1 MCRVWGKYVEKLFFR
16 IAWCAM
22 VCVAIFVVTPALAE
36 ASYYAEGTVL
46 STNMLSGASSVT
58 AIASVTVTT
67 TLPANTAVKIK
78 YSQDNVN
85 FYNAAGT
92 QEGWDTC
99 AAGTNTIDISALGW
113 STSIFY
119 YKLQLSTTDSAATPV
134 ASDVQ
139 VNYTGSSVP
148 DPPSTTHYQRQGT
161 LLSTNVL
168 SGAENVTAISSV
180 TVTTTIPGG
189 ATVKIKYS
197 QDNVNFYNAAGT
209 QEGWDTCAA
218 GTNTI
223 DVSALGWTGGIFYY
237 KLQWETIDDT
247 TTPVVSDVQVNY
259 TGDDPLPPDGNT
271 YQQVGTVVSTDL
283 MTGST
288 KAMLGT
294 EYFAYWI
301 RSLPGGSS
309 IKAQFSQDGTNWYA
323 ADGTLWG
330 ESTLS
335 FGVHMNYD
343 TALSLAALNWADGT
357 HFYYKLTLT
366 TTDNTRSPVITSAG
380 LIFAQSTT
388 INSSENSEATNGLVG
403 LWSFNG
409 ADVSGT
415 TAYDRSGQGNNGT
428 LTNGPTVTAG
438 KIGQALRFDG
448 SDDYVS
454 YGTNIAFNSS
464 DFTIAGWFNLTG
476 DAGGGDGDAPI
487 FSQRIDNTGSG
498 QPTVNLFVR
507 NSNDRL
513 QAQIRDN
520 IGAVIDLTGGTPI
533 NQRQWYHGVMVKT
546 ASSLTLYVNGV
557 SDGSVSHTLSGDFDA
572 NATHRYIGR
581 HIYSG
586 GEGGYLNGFIDEV
599 RVYNRALSATEIW
612 NLYQAGSGANV
623 NSADSQSDA
632 LERGLAG
639 YWKLDDGS
647 GTSATDASTNA
658 NDGTLTNGPTWTT
671 GQIGGAVSFDGTD
684 DYIIEAGTTKYKFTS
699 SFAFGGWFKSTANE
713 DNRPVAGFDSGSSD
727 RYNLVIDNSGT
738 ESLGC
743 NVRLTGGLISATL
756 TTTVVTNSWYHL
768 YCSYDDS
775 LKVVTLYANGAKVAT
790 SSTGSGS
797 LTDGGFGLQKFAI
810 GRSNGSS
817 YTYWTGIID
826 EVRLYN
832 RSLSAEEIAKLY
844 QSTAPD
850 NPDTGLKGYWSFNGP
865 DVSGTTAFDR
875 SGVGNNG
882 TLTNGPTVA
891 LGKIGQA
898 LSFDG
903 NNDYVS
909 AGDVNAIDG
918 TSTVTLS
925 GWFKRGASNAHL
937 TVGKT
942 TNAGR
947 TFSINFYNDGRAY
960 VNVGT
965 GGGVNSYGYFNSN
978 DTDWHHVVFVFDGN
992 LSGNANRAK
1001 AYLDGVQQSLTF
1013 NNTIPAATQAS
1024 SDSFEIGRDQ
1034 TLATYSSGGI
1044 DEVRLYSRAF
1054 TQTEVTNLYNLG
1066 R

>member
-1 MCRVWGKYVEKLFFR
+1 MFFIEYMSLTAHRVIQY
-16 IAWCAM
+16 M
-22 VCVAIFVVTPALAE
+22 VIITLCVLAGGGYWYWKDQQAKAAVALKTATDTGLVGYWSFDE
-36 ASYYAEGTVL
+36 GSGTVAEDF
-46 STNMLSGASSVT
+46 S
-58 AIASVTVTT
+58 
-67 TLPANTAVKIK
+67 PANANTGTLTNSPTWVDGKVGKAL
-78 YSQDNVN
+78 SFDGTDDWVN
-85 FYNAAGT
+85 IGNSSSLNASTDYTISMWVYNSAGSDTYPTLLNRAT
-92 QEGWDTC
+92 QATNNGFFWIYTT
-99 AAGTNTIDISALGW
+99 GTNEADL
-113 STSIFY
+113 
-119 YKLQLSTTDSAATPV
+119 
-134 ASDVQ
+134 
-139 VNYTGSSVP
+139 
-148 DPPSTTHYQRQGT
+148 
-161 LLSTNVL
+161 
-168 SGAENVTAISSV
+168 
-180 TVTTTIPGG
+180 
-189 ATVKIKYS
+189 
-197 QDNVNFYNAAGT
+197 NFQYA
-209 QEGWDTCAA
+209 
-218 GTNTI
+218 
-223 DVSALGWTGGIFYY
+223 
-237 KLQWETIDDT
+237 
-247 TTPVVSDVQVNY
+247 
-259 TGDDPLPPDGNT
+259 
-271 YQQVGTVVSTDL
+271 
-283 MTGST
+283 
-288 KAMLGT
+288 
-294 EYFAYWI
+294 
-301 RSLPGGSS
+301 
-309 IKAQFSQDGTNWYA
+309 DGTNFVSTTFSSALTTNTWQHIVFTFDNASKALKLYINGSQFSTTRTLTGSLPID
-323 ADGTLWG
+323 DGTLYLG
-330 ESTLS
+330 TYNGTATNYS
-335 FGVHMNYD
+335 FLGYLDEVRIY
-343 TALSLAALNWADGT
+343 TSALSAGGVTNL
-357 HFYYKLTLT
+357 YQ
-366 TTDNTRSPVITSAG
+366 SSAK
-380 LIFAQSTT
+380 A
-388 INSSENSEATNGLVG
+388 NVNASENSDLTNGLVG

-415 TAYDRSGQGNNGT
+415 TAYDRSGQGNDGT
-428 LTNGPTVTAG
+428 LTNSPTVTTG
-438 KIGQALRFDG
+438 KIGQALDFDG
-448 SDDYVS
+448 VNDHVYIGSGGSTTLFDTTKPLTVS
-454 YGTNIAFNSS
+454 VWTYLRNYSTTYPNIMVLKSTAGNSLEFFYS
-464 DFTIAGWFNLTG
+464 NSGGYEGINFGSGSVTFPKRKSASASIPNTLLNSWHHTVLVFDGVSTSAPSSYKLYLDGIEIDTMDTATLATPANISSIGW
-476 DAGGGDGDAPI
+476 I
-487 FSQRIDNTGSG
+487 TGS
-498 QPTVNLFVR
+498 
-507 NSNDRL
+507 
-513 QAQIRDN
+513 
-520 IGAVIDLTGGTPI
+520 
-533 NQRQWYHGVMVKT
+533 QWFPGK
-546 ASSLTLYVNGV
+546 L
-557 SDGSVSHTLSGDFDA
+557 DD
-572 NATHRYIGR
+572 
-581 HIYSG
+581 
-586 GEGGYLNGFIDEV
+586 V

-612 NLYQAGSGANV
+612 NLYQAGGGAEV
-623 NSADSQSDA
+623 NSADSQGDT

-647 GTSATDASTNA
+647 GTSATDASTNG
-658 NDGTLTNGPTWTT
+658 NTGTLTNGPTWTT

-684 DYIIEAGTTKYKFTS
+684 DYITEAGSSLYKFTS
-699 SFAFGGWFKSTANE
+699 SFAFGGWFKSTGNQ
-713 DNRPVAGFDSGSSD
+713 DSVPVAGFDSGSSD
-727 RYNLVIDNSGT
+727 RYNLVIDNAGA
-738 ESLGC
+738 ESFQC
-743 NVRLTGGLISATL
+743 NVRLTGGQIGAML
-756 TTTVVTNSWYHL
+756 TTTVVTGDWYHL

-775 LKVVTLYANGAKVAT
+775 LKVMTLYINGTKVAA

-797 LTDGGFGLQKFAI
+797 LTDGGSGLQKFAI

-850 NPDTGLKGYWSFNGP
+850 SPDTGLKGYWSFNGP

-909 AGDVNAIDG
+909 AGDVNAVDG
-918 TSTVTLS
+918 ASTVTLS

>member
-168 SGAENVTAISSV
+168 LGAENVTAISSV

-454 YGTNIAFNSS
+454 LGSNRAGATKNAITVSYVTWVKPTAFQDYGNFYRESVNSS
-464 DFTIAGWFNLTG
+464 ASWRFACGFRSTGKPVCGGRAPDGQSLAEWRSDTAVSLNEWHHFAATVDVSTDTVQIYIDGILQTNEANGTFTNAVFDNTNSHSISIGATSAGTERFTG
-476 DAGGGDGDAPI
+476 D
-487 FSQRIDNTGSG
+487 
-498 QPTVNLFVR
+498 
-507 NSNDRL
+507 
-513 QAQIRDN
+513 
-520 IGAVIDLTGGTPI
+520 
-533 NQRQWYHGVMVKT
+533 
-546 ASSLTLYVNGV
+546 
-557 SDGSVSHTLSGDFDA
+557 
-572 NATHRYIGR
+572 
-581 HIYSG
+581 
-586 GEGGYLNGFIDEV
+586 IDEV
-599 RVYNRALSATEIW
+599 RVYNRVLSATEIW
-612 NLYQAGSGANV
+612 NLYQAGGGAEV
-623 NSADSQSDA
+623 NSADSQGDT
-632 LERGLAG
+632 LEQGLAG

-647 GTSATDASTNA
+647 GTSATDASTNG
-658 NDGTLTNGPTWTT
+658 NTGTLTNGPTWTT

-684 DYIIEAGTTKYKFTS
+684 DYITEAGSSLYKFTS
-699 SFAFGGWFKSTANE
+699 SFAFGGWFQPLA
-713 DNRPVAGFDSGSSD
+713 DNDSREIAGFDSGSSN
-727 RYNLVIDNSGT
+727 RYALNIDNAGV
-738 ESLGC
+738 ESFGC
-743 NVRLTGGLISATL
+743 RVRLTGGLLTATF
-756 TTTVVTNSWYHL
+756 TTTVVTGSWYNL

-775 LKVVTLYANGAKVAT
+775 LKVVTLYVNGVKSAT
-790 SSTGSGS
+790 SSTGSGT
-797 LTDGGFGLQKFAI
+797 LTDGGTGLQKFLV
-810 GRSNGSS
+810 GRSTVSS
-817 YTYWTGIID
+817 PQYWLSTID
-826 EVRLYN
+826 EVRIYN
-832 RSLSAEEIAKLY
+832 RSLYPEEVAKLY
-844 QSTAPD
+844 KMTAPD
-850 NPDTGLKGYWSFNGP
+850 NPDAGLKGYWSFNGP

-909 AGDVNAIDG
+909 AGDVNAVDG
-918 TSTVTLS
+918 ASTLTLS
-925 GWFKRGASNAHL
+925 GWFKRSASNAIL
-937 TVGKT
+937 TVGKSVSG
-942 TNAGR
+942 AR
-947 TFSINFYNDGRAY
+947 TFNINFYNNGRIY
-960 VNVGT
+960 VNVGD
-965 GGGVNSYGYFNSN
+965 GGVNAYGYFTSN

-1024 SDSFEIGRDQ
+1024 SDNFEIGRDQ
-1034 TLATYSSGGI
+1034 VLATYSSGSI
-1044 DEVRLYSRAF
+1044 DEIRLYSRAF

>member
-1 MCRVWGKYVEKLFFR
+1 MSLTTHRVIQYIVIITLCTLAGGGYWYWKDQQAKAAVALKTATDTGLVGYWSFDEGSGTKAEDFSPDGTNTGTLTNSPTWVDGKVGKALSFDGTNQYVTMGNTNDISTGDFTIAFWMNPDNVSQMRHMVSKRENGGYYRQYQVSTGYVQNGFPVNGKQVSFFGHDGSNHQSIR
-16 IAWCAM
+16 TTNDVIDGAWHH
-22 VCVAIFVVTPALAE
+22 
-36 ASYYAEGTVL
+36 
-46 STNMLSGASSVT
+46 
-58 AIASVTVTT
+58 VTVTRT
-67 TLPANTAVKIK
+67 SSGILI
-78 YSQDNVN
+78 Y
-85 FYNAAGT
+85 
-92 QEGWDTC
+92 
-99 AAGTNTIDISALGW
+99 IDG
-113 STSIFY
+113 
-119 YKLQLSTTDSAATPV
+119 V
-134 ASDVQ
+134 
-139 VNYTGSSVP
+139 SV
-148 DPPSTTHYQRQGT
+148 
-161 LLSTNVL
+161 
-168 SGAENVTAISSV
+168 SV
-180 TVTTTIPGG
+180 TIEH
-189 ATVKIKYS
+189 
-197 QDNVNFYNAAGT
+197 AG
-209 QEGWDTCAA
+209 
-218 GTNTI
+218 I
-223 DVSALGWTGGIFYY
+223 
-237 KLQWETIDDT
+237 
-247 TTPVVSDVQVNY
+247 
-259 TGDDPLPPDGNT
+259 
-271 YQQVGTVVSTDL
+271 
-283 MTGST
+283 
-288 KAMLGT
+288 
-294 EYFAYWI
+294 
-301 RSLPGGSS
+301 
-309 IKAQFSQDGTNWYA
+309 
-323 ADGTLWG
+323 
-330 ESTLS
+330 
-335 FGVHMNYD
+335 
-343 TALSLAALNWADGT
+343 
-357 HFYYKLTLT
+357 
-366 TTDNTRSPVITSAG
+366 
-380 LIFAQSTT
+380 
-388 INSSENSEATNGLVG
+388 SSENFTNSANFNIGYDNGSNYYKGLLDEVRVYNRALSGTEITNLYQTSAKASMNTSENSDLTSGLVG

-415 TAYDRSGQGNNGT
+415 TAYDRSGQGNDGT
-428 LTNGPTVTAG
+428 LTNSPTVTTG
-438 KIGQALRFDG
+438 KIGQALDFDG
-448 SDDYVS
+448 VNDHVYIGSGGSTTLFDTTKPLTVS
-454 YGTNIAFNSS
+454 VWTYLRNYSTTYPNIMVLKSTAGNSLEFFYS
-464 DFTIAGWFNLTG
+464 NSGGYEGINFGSGSATFPKRKSASASIPNTLLNSWHHTVLVFDGVSTSAPSSYKLYLDGIEIDTMDTATLATPANISSIGW
-476 DAGGGDGDAPI
+476 I
-487 FSQRIDNTGSG
+487 TGS
-498 QPTVNLFVR
+498 
-507 NSNDRL
+507 
-513 QAQIRDN
+513 
-520 IGAVIDLTGGTPI
+520 
-533 NQRQWYHGVMVKT
+533 QWFPGK
-546 ASSLTLYVNGV
+546 L
-557 SDGSVSHTLSGDFDA
+557 DD
-572 NATHRYIGR
+572 
-581 HIYSG
+581 
-586 GEGGYLNGFIDEV
+586 V
-599 RVYNRALSATEIW
+599 RVYNRTLSATEIW
-612 NLYQAGSGANV
+612 NLYQAGGGANV

-647 GTSATDASTNA
+647 GTSATDASTNG
-658 NDGTLTNGPTWTT
+658 NTGTLTNGPTWTT

-903 NNDYVS
+903 NDDYVS
-909 AGDVNAIDG
+909 AGDVNAVDG
-918 TSTVTLS
+918 ASTVTLS

-1013 NNTIPAATQAS
+1013 SNTIPAATQAS
-1024 SDSFEIGRDQ
+1024 SDNFEIGRDQ

>member
-1 MCRVWGKYVEKLFFR
+1 MSLTAHRVIQY
-16 IAWCAM
+16 M
-22 VCVAIFVVTPALAE
+22 VIITLCTLAGGGYWYWKDQQAKAAVTLKTATDTGLVGYWSFDEGSGTTAE
-36 ASYYAEGTVL
+36 DFS
-46 STNMLSGASSVT
+46 
-58 AIASVTVTT
+58 
-67 TLPANTAVKIK
+67 PANANTGTLTNSPTWVDGKVGKAL
-78 YSQDNVN
+78 SFDGTDDWVN
-85 FYNAAGT
+85 IGSSSSLNASTDYTISMWVYNAAGSDTYPTLLNRAT
-92 QEGWDTC
+92 QATNNGFFWIYTT
-99 AAGTNTIDISALGW
+99 GTNEADLNFQYADGAN
-113 STSIFY
+113 FV
-119 YKLQLSTTDSAATPV
+119 STTFSGA
-134 ASDVQ
+134 
-139 VNYTGSSVP
+139 
-148 DPPSTTHYQRQGT
+148 
-161 LLSTNVL
+161 LSTNTWQHVVFTFDNASKAL
-168 SGAENVTAISSV
+168 KLYINGSQFS
-180 TVTTTIPGG
+180 TTRT
-189 ATVKIKYS
+189 
-197 QDNVNFYNAAGT
+197 
-209 QEGWDTCAA
+209 
-218 GTNTI
+218 
-223 DVSALGWTGGIFYY
+223 L
-237 KLQWETIDDT
+237 
-247 TTPVVSDVQVNY
+247 
-259 TGDDPLPPDGNT
+259 
-271 YQQVGTVVSTDL
+271 
-283 MTGST
+283 TGS
-288 KAMLGT
+288 
-294 EYFAYWI
+294 
-301 RSLPGGSS
+301 LP
-309 IKAQFSQDGTNWYA
+309 ID
-323 ADGTLWG
+323 DGTLYLG
-330 ESTLS
+330 TYNGTATNYS
-335 FGVHMNYD
+335 FLGYLDEVRIY
-343 TALSLAALNWADGT
+343 TSALSAGGVTNL
-357 HFYYKLTLT
+357 YQ
-366 TTDNTRSPVITSAG
+366 SSAK
-380 LIFAQSTT
+380 A
-388 INSSENSEATNGLVG
+388 NVNASENSDLTSGLVG

-454 YGTNIAFNSS
+454 LGSNRAGATKNAITVSYVTWVKPTAFQDYGNFYRESVNSS
-464 DFTIAGWFNLTG
+464 TFWRFACGFRSTGKPVCGGRAPDGQSLAEWRSDTAVSLNEWHHFAATVDVSTDTVQIYIDGILQTNEANGTFTNAVFDNTNSHSISIGATSAGTERFTG
-476 DAGGGDGDAPI
+476 D
-487 FSQRIDNTGSG
+487 
-498 QPTVNLFVR
+498 
-507 NSNDRL
+507 
-513 QAQIRDN
+513 
-520 IGAVIDLTGGTPI
+520 
-533 NQRQWYHGVMVKT
+533 
-546 ASSLTLYVNGV
+546 
-557 SDGSVSHTLSGDFDA
+557 
-572 NATHRYIGR
+572 
-581 HIYSG
+581 
-586 GEGGYLNGFIDEV
+586 IDEV
-599 RVYNRALSATEIW
+599 RVYNRVLSATEIW
-612 NLYQAGSGANV
+612 NLYQAGGGANV

-647 GTSATDASTNA
+647 GTSATDASTNGST
-658 NDGTLTNGPTWTT
+658 GTLTNGPTWTT

-684 DYIIEAGTTKYKFTS
+684 DYIIETGTTQYKFTS

-727 RYNLVIDNSGT
+727 RYNLVIDNSGV

-797 LTDGGFGLQKFAI
+797 LTDRGFGLQKFAI

-826 EVRLYN
+826 EVHLYN
-832 RSLSAEEIAKLY
+832 RALSSEEIAKLY

-850 NPDTGLKGYWSFNGP
+850 SPDTGLKGYWSFNGP

-909 AGDVNAIDG
+909 AGDVNAVDG
-918 TSTVTLS
+918 ASTVTLS

-1013 NNTIPAATQAS
+1013 SNTIPAATQAS

>member
-1 MCRVWGKYVEKLFFR
+1 LNRAKQATNNGFFW
-16 IAWCAM
+16 IYTTGTNEADLNFQYADG
-22 VCVAIFVVTPALAE
+22 ANFVSTTFSGA
-36 ASYYAEGTVL
+36 L
-46 STNMLSGASSVT
+46 STNTWQHVVFTFDNASK
-58 AIASVTVTT
+58 ALKLYI
-67 TLPANTAVKIK
+67 NG
-78 YSQDNVN
+78 SQ
-85 FYNAAGT
+85 F
-92 QEGWDTC
+92 
-99 AAGTNTIDISALGW
+99 
-113 STSIFY
+113 
-119 YKLQLSTTDSAATPV
+119 STTRTL
-134 ASDVQ
+134 
-139 VNYTGSSVP
+139 TGSLP
-148 DPPSTTHYQRQGT
+148 
-161 LLSTNVL
+161 
-168 SGAENVTAISSV
+168 
-180 TVTTTIPGG
+180 
-189 ATVKIKYS
+189 
-197 QDNVNFYNAAGT
+197 
-209 QEGWDTCAA
+209 
-218 GTNTI
+218 I
-223 DVSALGWTGGIFYY
+223 D
-237 KLQWETIDDT
+237 
-247 TTPVVSDVQVNY
+247 
-259 TGDDPLPPDGNT
+259 
-271 YQQVGTVVSTDL
+271 
-283 MTGST
+283 
-288 KAMLGT
+288 
-294 EYFAYWI
+294 
-301 RSLPGGSS
+301 
-309 IKAQFSQDGTNWYA
+309 
-323 ADGTLWG
+323 DGTLYLG
-330 ESTLS
+330 TYNGTATNYS
-335 FGVHMNYD
+335 FLGYLDEVRIY
-343 TALSLAALNWADGT
+343 TSALS
-357 HFYYKLTLT
+357 
-366 TTDNTRSPVITSAG
+366 AG
-380 LIFAQSTT
+380 GVTNLYQSSVKA
-388 INSSENSEATNGLVG
+388 NVNASENSDLTSGLVG

-428 LTNGPTVTAG
+428 LTNSPTVTAG

-448 SDDYVS
+448 SNDYVDLGS
-454 YGTNIAFNSS
+454 NPILTAGSPFSISWWEKMTTNDNEYPTRFALTMNGTTNRFGSVRAKTPGSSYGPLSFGVSPGSIGSIRSTTQPSTASGVGIWRHYVITGTNPNSETSSDYALYVDGISYSLDLGPSYISVSGNRIGWYGTNN
-464 DFTIAGWFNLTG
+464 GP
-476 DAGGGDGDAPI
+476 DAA
-487 FSQRIDNTGSG
+487 
-498 QPTVNLFVR
+498 
-507 NSNDRL
+507 
-513 QAQIRDN
+513 
-520 IGAVIDLTGGTPI
+520 
-533 NQRQWYHGVMVKT
+533 
-546 ASSLTLYVNGV
+546 
-557 SDGSVSHTLSGDFDA
+557 
-572 NATHRYIGR
+572 
-581 HIYSG
+581 
-586 GEGGYLNGFIDEV
+586 IDEF
-599 RVYNRALSATEIW
+599 RIYNRTLSATEIW
-612 NLYQAGSGANV
+612 NLYQAGGGAKV

-647 GTSATDASTNA
+647 GTSATDASTNV

-699 SFAFGGWFKSTANE
+699 SFAFGGWFKSTADE

-727 RYNLVIDNSGT
+727 RYNLVIDNSGA

-797 LTDGGFGLQKFAI
+797 LTDGGTGLQKFAI

-832 RSLSAEEIAKLY
+832 RALSSEEIAKLY

-850 NPDTGLKGYWSFNGP
+850 SPDTGLKGYWSFNGP

-909 AGDVNAIDG
+909 AGDVNAVDG
-918 TSTVTLS
+918 ASTLTLS
-925 GWFKRGASNAHL
+925 GWFKRSASNAHL

-965 GGGVNSYGYFNSN
+965 GGGVNSYGYFTSN

-1013 NNTIPAATQAS
+1013 SNTIPAATQAS